1 MVCLGEWE
9 QIEVLKMQLLP
20 VFNDSYEETNHIR
33 TARFYLENLLQ
44 INEFKLG
51 GHTYKKYFYRDGV
64 IILKT

>member
-9 QIEVLKMQLLP
+9 LREVLKMQMLP
-20 VFNDSYEETNHIR
+20 VFNDSYEETYHIK

-44 INEFKLG
+44 INELKPG
-51 GHTYKKYFYRDGV
+51 VHTYKKYFCRDGV